1 MPLRLANMAITCGA
15 QHRCPTAPDAEMTI
29 GFFSRGVQNAI
40 AEVEF
45 RCLTASKSESV
56 LITFAADTNV
66 NYLEHC
72 SVIILQYHKCY
83 RATSAYQQP
92 RVSQSALERH
102 HLAKLRACRQ
112 IRQLSAQIGFHR
124 FLQHGPSQSTEQGQ
138 QHRHRTCC
146 YVRADHAHTHTHTHT
161 LTHFKRLPAH
171 QVR

>member
-1 MPLRLANMAITCGA
+1 VPLRLANMAITCGGTTQMPHHDWLLFA
-15 QHRCPTAPDAEMTI
+15 WCSKR
-29 GFFSRGVQNAI
+29 AI
-40 AEVEF
+40 AEAEL
-45 RCLTASKSESV
+45 RCLTVSKSESV
-56 LITFAADTNV
+56 LITFARHGTNV